1 VVIHGRAISN
11 KGNQIKA
18 GKTITTI
25 TITRE
30 AVVGVRINPVAGVA
44 AKVEKVPKVEAKRAK
59 AEKAEKVAAEEPGMD
74 SLKRKNLTEN

>member
-30 AVVGVRINPVAGVA
+30 AVVGVGVA